1 MDLLTQDT
9 TLLDLTSGGVA
20 AMKDTA
26 AKATQKARPLKS
38 SIAKLATDFK
48 SLGLAMSA
56 ATPAPAK

>member
-1 MDLLTQDT
+1 
-9 TLLDLTSGGVA
+9 
-20 AMKDTA
+20 MKDTA